1 MLRCGIETVLTDFL
15 KSGKGDGMEKE
26 AKKVIEELGIVE
38 ENDKVVPIDD
48 VENEWEEIPD
58 DWKGDD

>member
-15 KSGKGDGMEKE
+15 KSGKDDGMEKE
-26 AKKVIEELGIVE
+26 VKEIIEELGIVE
-38 ENDKVVPIDD
+38 EKDQVVSIDD